1 MMGEGEGR
9 SRDISEA
16 GTFVLTNALPP
27 VGASID
33 VAIQLP
39 AWQVGAA
46 ALRMEMTGEVIRV
59 DVPPGQ
65 ERKWGF
71 AISSVKTLLKRRMA
85 ENEMQAEKEQ

>member
-46 ALRMEMTGEVIRV
+46 RGSAAHGNDGRSDPGRRAPRARTEMGLCN
-59 DVPPGQ
+59 
-65 ERKWGF
+65 
-71 AISSVKTLLKRRMA
+71 LLCEDIAKK
-85 ENEMQAEKEQ
+85 ENG

>member
-1 MMGEGEGR
+1 MGEGEGR

-16 GTFVLTNALPP
+16 GAFVLTNALPP

-33 VAIQLP
+33 LAIQLP

-71 AISSVKTLLKRRMA
+71 AISSLKTLLKRKMA
-85 ENEMQAEKEQ
+85 ESELQAERKQ